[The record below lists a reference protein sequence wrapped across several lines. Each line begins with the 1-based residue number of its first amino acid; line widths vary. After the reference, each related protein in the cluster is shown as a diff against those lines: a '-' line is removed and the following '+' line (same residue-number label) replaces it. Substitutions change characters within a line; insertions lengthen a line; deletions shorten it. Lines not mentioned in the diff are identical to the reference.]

1 MEGYE
6 VQSNPA
12 EALAKDCADSAFGKT
27 LASVIMAWWPVTSVI
42 AIILGAIGLKNVNK
56 AEEIAA
62 NYGVSAGG
70 KKVAAKIMGK
80 IGLIGGIVMT
90 AFWFVYILA
99 IVIMTVAML

>member
-42 AIILGAIGLKNVNK
+42 AIILGALGLKNVNK
-56 AEEIAA
+56 ADEIAS

-70 KKVAAKIMGK
+70 KRLAAKIMGK
-80 IGLIGGIVMT
+80 IGLIGGIAMT
-90 AFWFVYILA
+90 AFWFIYFLIIIIAILA
-99 IVIMTVAML
+99 TI

>member
-6 VQSNPA
+6 IQSNSA
-12 EALAKDCADSAFGKT
+12 EAMARECADSAFGKT
-27 LASVIMAWWPVTSVI
+27 LASVIMAWWAVTSII
-42 AIILGAIGLKNVNK
+42 AIIFGAIGIKNVNK
-56 AEEIAA
+56 AEELET

-90 AFWFVYILA
+90 AFWSIYFLILFIVILA
-99 IVIMTVAML
+99 TL